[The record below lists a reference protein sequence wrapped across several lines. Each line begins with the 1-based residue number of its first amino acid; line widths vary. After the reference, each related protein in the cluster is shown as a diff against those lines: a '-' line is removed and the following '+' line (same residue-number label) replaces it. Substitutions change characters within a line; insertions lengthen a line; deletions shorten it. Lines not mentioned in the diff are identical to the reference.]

1 MKANPYFLSAL
12 LSGFVAALVSGALRR
27 GAPAEPGLRE
37 ELARIGSE
45 LTELRTRADR
55 AAGEL
60 ESLRS
65 ASGASAAPAPRVS
78 HEEIEATV
86 ARWLEKNAPQAV
98 AAPGNGTPT
107 GAAGRAAEAS
117 TAKGAPLTIEEASR
131 MLLDPEIDEDKMQ
144 EIWNKLRAQ
153 GLLDE
158 MVAWFEE
165 RAKQDPNNA
174 DKQVELGQAYVQK
187 IFEAGNTPEAGT
199 WAIKADKSWDRAL
212 EIEPRNWD
220 ARFSKAVGLSFWPPI
235 FGKQPEAI
243 RQFEILL
250 EQQESGPLQ
259 PDYAQTYLLLGN
271 LHLQAG
277 ANERATAVWQK
288 GLALFP
294 SNAALRARLAPR

>member
-12 LSGFVAALVSGALRR
+12 LSGIVAALVSGALRR
-27 GAPAEPGLRE
+27 GASAEPGLRE

-60 ESLRS
+60 DSLRS
-65 ASGASAAPAPRVS
+65 TSSASAVPAPRLS
-78 HEEIEATV
+78 HEEIEASV
-86 ARWLEKNAPQAV
+86 ARWLEKNRPAAADSPGHPAP
-98 AAPGNGTPT
+98 
-107 GAAGRAAEAS
+107 AAGRVAEAS
-117 TAKGAPLTIEEASR
+117 TAPGGALTIESAAR
-131 MLLDPEIDEDKMQ
+131 MLLDPDLDDDKAQ
-144 EIWNKLRAQ
+144 EIWKKLRAQ

-199 WAIKADKSWDRAL
+199 WAVKADKSWDRAL
-212 EIEPRNWD
+212 EIDSRNWD
-220 ARFSKAVGLSFWPPI
+220 ARFSKAIGLSFWPPI

-259 PDYAQTYLLLGN
+259 PQYAQTYLLLGN

-277 ANERATAVWQK
+277 ANDRATAVWQK

-294 SNAALRARLAPR
+294 GNADLRARLVSR